1 MTHSATR
8 PERPF
13 RQKVRILLLW
23 ALATAFV
30 ILNLISRPVRPGY
43 SLLESILEQAG
54 TLLVIVGVIGRIW
67 SILYV
72 GGRKNAE
79 LVTQGPYSIT
89 RNPLYFFS
97 LMAIFGVGLVFGS
110 IMVAAFFTILAYFIF
125 LYTANREAA
134 YLSRVFGKEFDDYAR
149 GTPLFWP
156 DFSGFQWG
164 PERSFSP
171 RALRVTVRDALF
183 IVALVPVSEFFE
195 YLHSQGY
202 LLAAVTL
209 P

>member
-110 IMVAAFFTILAYFIF
+110 IMVTAFFTILAYFIF

>member
-30 ILNLISRPVRPGY
+30 ILNLVSHPLRPGY

>member
-1 MTHSATR
+1 MTHSATP

-13 RQKVRILLLW
+13 RQKLRILLLW
-23 ALATAFV
+23 ALATAFI
-30 ILNLISRPVRPGY
+30 ILNLVSRPVRPGY
-43 SLLESILEQAG
+43 SLIESILEQTG
-54 TLLVIVGVIGRIW
+54 TFIIIVGVIGRIW

-72 GGRKNAE
+72 GGRKNSE

-97 LMAIFGVGLVFGS
+97 LLAIFGVGLVFGS
-110 IMVAAFFTILAYFIF
+110 ILVAASFTILAYFIF

-134 YLSRVFGKEFDDYAR
+134 YLSHVFGKDFDDYAR
-149 GTPLFWP
+149 CTPLFWP

-164 PERSFSP
+164 PERNFSP